1 MKRIKKKEE
10 LFKRA
15 QDLDERK
22 VDLTEA
28 LANDDLCL
36 ELPLDTDIEPGSS
49 PRNSD
54 AEAKQNNE
62 LGLN

>member
-36 ELPLDTDIEPGSS
+36 ELPLDTDIEQGGS

>member
-28 LANDDLCL
+28 LAHDDLCL
-36 ELPLDTDIEPGSS
+36 ELPLDTDIEQGSS
-49 PRNSD
+49 ARNSD
-54 AEAKQNNE
+54 AEAKQNYE